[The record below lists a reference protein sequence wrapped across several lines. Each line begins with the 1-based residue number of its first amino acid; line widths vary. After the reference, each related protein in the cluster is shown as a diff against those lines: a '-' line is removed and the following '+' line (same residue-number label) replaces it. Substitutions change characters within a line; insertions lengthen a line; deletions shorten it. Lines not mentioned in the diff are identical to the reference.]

1 MTHNF
6 TEVDFWNRT
15 KSVMK
20 SKKISYVELSERI
33 ETSKHTIYSYI
44 QRGVYPTLDIAVKI
58 ANVLDVS
65 VEYLATGIEREI
77 QPQSDKECQE
87 LKNKLAEINQI
98 AHS

>member
-1 MTHNF
+1 MIHNF
-6 TEVDFWNRT
+6 NEIDFWNRT
-15 KSVMK
+15 KAVMK

-65 VEYLATGIEREI
+65 VEYLATGTERVEQTI
-77 QPQSDKECQE
+77 PEKECQDF
-87 LKNKLAEINQI
+87 KNRLAEINQI
-98 AHS
+98 VHS